1 MYSDILLA
9 LLGRT
14 DWLTYVRTVRCRLRK
29 AEEKS
34 RALEVDKEAM
44 LASNAAVRP
53 YCLPGT
59 VTVFAYCTHC

>member
-1 MYSDILLA
+1 M
-9 LLGRT
+9 
-14 DWLTYVRTVRCRLRK
+14 TYVRTVRCRLRK